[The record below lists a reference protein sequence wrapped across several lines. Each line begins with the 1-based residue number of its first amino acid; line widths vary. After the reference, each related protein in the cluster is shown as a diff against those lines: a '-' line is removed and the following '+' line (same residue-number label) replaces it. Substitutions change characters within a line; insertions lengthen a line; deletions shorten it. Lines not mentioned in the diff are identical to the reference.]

1 MKLYFTP
8 GACSLVPHILLEELG
23 LAFEL
28 EQVDLKTKTTKS
40 GADFSA
46 INSKG
51 YVPALVLDNGHVLT
65 EVSVLA
71 QYLSDLKPEA
81 GLIPAAGEAR
91 YQLLS
96 LLVYIS
102 TEIHKPM
109 GSLFNPNASDDARAA
124 AQTLLTRRLNWI
136 AAELAGKPYLTGDSY
151 TAADA
156 YLFTVLGWARLVN
169 FDLSPWP
176 TLQALCGKVAERPAV
191 QRAMKAEGLI

>member
-23 LAFEL
+23 LAHEL
-28 EQVDLKTKTTKS
+28 EQVDLTTKTTKS

-51 YVPALVLDNGHVLT
+51 YVPALALDNGHILT

-71 QYLSDLKPEA
+71 QYLCDQRPDA
-81 GLIPAAGEAR
+81 GLIPATGEAR

-109 GSLFNPNASDDARAA
+109 GSLFNPKASVDARAA
-124 AQTLLTRRLNWI
+124 AQALLTRRLDWI
-136 AAELAGKPYLTGDSY
+136 SAELGDKPYLSGSY
-151 TAADA
+151 SAADA
-156 YLFTVLGWARLVN
+156 YLFTVLNWANLVK
-169 FDLSPWP
+169 FDLSRWP
-176 TLQALCGKVAERPAV
+176 TLQAHNARVAQRPAV
-191 QRAMKAEGLI
+191 QQAMKAEGLL